1 MMEGA
6 SLQKQKH
13 KNMKA
18 TTREMVLET
27 RSSQKETP

>member
-1 MMEGA
+1 
-6 SLQKQKH
+6 
-13 KNMKA
+13 MKA